1 VLGSDKLVN
10 NLFKDLVK
18 VEDEEEEGERSQSS
32 QSDPEEE
39 ENFYEK
45 LSEDDAAS
53 PDHVP
58 KVGGGVPGKGHGG
71 IPRPS

>member
-1 VLGSDKLVN
+1 MLGSDQLVN

-18 VEDEEEEGERSQSS
+18 VEDEEEESDRSKSS
-32 QSDPEEE
+32 QSDPED

-45 LSEDDAAS
+45 LSEDDVAS
-53 PDHVP
+53 PDHIP
-58 KVGGGVPGKGHGG
+58 KVAGGVPGKGHGG